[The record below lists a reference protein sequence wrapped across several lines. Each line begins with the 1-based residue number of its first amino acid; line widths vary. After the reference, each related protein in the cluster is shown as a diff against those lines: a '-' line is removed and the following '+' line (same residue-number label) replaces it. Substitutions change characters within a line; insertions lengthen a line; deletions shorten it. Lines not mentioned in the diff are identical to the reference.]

1 MADYFDAGK
10 HGTIV
15 ALAFYQTNQDT
26 AGSNADMLVAGQASG
41 TLYTMPCAGSVIGLS
56 VNGSAAVTVST
67 ATFRAH
73 KDGTEFAETG
83 YPAPVLSTTN
93 TTKSYAVIRPGAITF
108 AAGDGLGVSIVTTTT
123 YSPTTID
130 HNAILWV
137 QLDPA

>member
-10 HGTIV
+10 HGAIV
-15 ALAFYQTNQDT
+15 PLAFYQVNQDT
-26 AGSNADMLVAGQASG
+26 AGANADLLVAGQASG
-41 TLYTMPCAGSVIGLS
+41 TLYTMPASGSVIGLS

-73 KDGTEFAETG
+73 KDGTEFAALG
-83 YPAPVLSTTN
+83 YPAPVLSTSN
-93 TTKSYAVIRPGAITF
+93 TTKTYVVIRPGALTF
-108 AAGDGLGVSIVTTTT
+108 SAGDGLGVSVTTTTT
-123 YSPTTID
+123 YSPTSID